1 MVELVELIGLIGLI
15 GEREEG
21 QKGRWVDGSC
31 SPGAGGGGDGRKS
44 GGRRND
50 SEVSLKSPKGKDI
63 IFLINEWKN
72 LHEQRFWDLYLFMK
86 K

>member
-1 MVELVELIGLIGLI
+1 MVELAELVELI

-21 QKGRWVDGSC
+21 QEGRWVGGSC
-31 SPGAGGGGDGRKS
+31 SPGAAGGGNGRKS

-63 IFLINEWKN
+63 IFLINEWKY
-72 LHEQRFWDLYLFMK
+72 LHRITILESVSVYEEEF
-86 K
+86 

>member
-1 MVELVELIGLIGLI
+1 MVELAELVELI

-21 QKGRWVDGSC
+21 QEGRWVGGSC
-31 SPGAGGGGDGRKS
+31 SPGAAGGGNGRKS

-63 IFLINEWKN
+63 IFLINEWKTSMSN
-72 LHEQRFWDLYLFMK
+72 DCGICIYL
-86 K
+86 